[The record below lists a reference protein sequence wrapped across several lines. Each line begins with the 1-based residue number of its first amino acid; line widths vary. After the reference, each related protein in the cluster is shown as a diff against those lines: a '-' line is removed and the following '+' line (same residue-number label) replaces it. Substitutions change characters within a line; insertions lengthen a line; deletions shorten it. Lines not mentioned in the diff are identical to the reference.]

1 MERLIVVLA
10 ILPLVSALLTQL
22 LCARLGQRVAR
33 LSVGFTLATFLIAG
47 VLLAA
52 TVLGDASGQV
62 ALAGGWGVL
71 MVDPLSSLMAVVIS
85 GISLIVHVY
94 SVRYMAEEA
103 GYGRFFALLDLMTA
117 TLLAMVAAGDLLTLL
132 VSWHLIGVL
141 LYFLLGQDTRSQA
154 SHRYAFWTL
163 ITYRLGDVPLVLAAG
178 LLYYAYGT
186 WSLTEIFARL
196 GSGAPVPGL
205 GGLPLPEL
213 VAGLIALAAFAR
225 SAQFLLH
232 TWLPYT
238 MAGPTPVSA
247 LMHAGIV
254 NAGGFLI
261 NRFAPVFAHTGGIL
275 PWVFV
280 VGLITA
286 LVGSFLML
294 SQKDVKKALGYST
307 MGQMGFMI
315 MECGIG
321 AFSIA
326 IYHLIAHGL
335 FKGTLFL
342 GAGGIINQA
351 RQNDGVPKN
360 DLYTFV
366 VEKRAPRVH
375 RPWLLMA
382 AITVVVPI
390 AILAVAHLLVS
401 EDYFQRQG
409 GIVLLFFGW
418 VTGAQLLFLAYRMG
432 RGNLG
437 RLLASSILSFTIV
450 VLGYTLIGH
459 AFELFLYPDDAFRV
473 QLYAAANLN
482 VIGFDVLIGS
492 TALLIVGGWMLTY
505 YADRNGRRAARRPG
519 GWWRRFYAAVS
530 NEFYMIDLVGVVNRS
545 LLSLARRLNIW
556 LRWV

>member
-10 ILPLVSALLTQL
+10 ALPLISALLTQL
-22 LCARLGQRVAR
+22 LCARLGRRVAR
-33 LSVGFTLATFLIAG
+33 LSVGFTLATFLIA
-47 VLLAA
+47 VILLASTIA
-52 TVLGDASGQV
+52 GEASGQV
-62 ALAGGWGVL
+62 ALAGQWGVL
-71 MVDPLSSLMAVVIS
+71 MVDPLSSLMAVVIA

-94 SVRYMAEEA
+94 SVRYMAEEP

-117 TLLAMVAAGDLLTLL
+117 TLLVMVAAGDLLTLL
-132 VSWHLIGVL
+132 ISWHLIGVL
-141 LYFLLGQDTRSQA
+141 LYFLLGQDMRSQA

-163 ITYRLGDVPLVLAAG
+163 ITYRLGDIPLLLAAG

-186 WSLTEIFARL
+186 WSLPEIFANI
-196 GSGAPVPGL
+196 GSGEPVPAL
-205 GGLPLPEL
+205 GAVPLPEL
-213 VAGLIALAAFAR
+213 VAGLVALAAFAR

-261 NRFAPVFAHTGGIL
+261 NRFAPVFAHTDSIL
-275 PWVFV
+275 PWVFI
-280 VGLITA
+280 VGLVTA

-342 GAGGIINQA
+342 GAGGIINVA
-351 RQNDGVPKN
+351 RQNDGVPKD

-366 VEKRAPRVH
+366 VEKRAPRV
-375 RPWLLMA
+375 RGPWLLMA

-390 AILAVAHLLVS
+390 AILAAAHLLVS
-401 EDYFQRQG
+401 EDYFQKQG

-450 VLGYTLIGH
+450 VLGYTFIGH
-459 AFELFLYPDDAFRV
+459 AFELFLYPSDAFRT
-473 QLYAAANLN
+473 QLYEAANLN
-482 VIGFDVLIGS
+482 VIGFDVLIAS
-492 TALLIVGGWMLTY
+492 IALLIVGGWLLTY
-505 YADRNGRRAARRPG
+505 YADQNGRRRARRPG
-519 GWWRRFYAAVS
+519 AWWRRFYAAIS
-530 NEFYMIDLVGVVNRS
+530 NEFYMIDLVGLVNRS
-545 LLSLARRLNIW
+545 LLALAMRLNIW